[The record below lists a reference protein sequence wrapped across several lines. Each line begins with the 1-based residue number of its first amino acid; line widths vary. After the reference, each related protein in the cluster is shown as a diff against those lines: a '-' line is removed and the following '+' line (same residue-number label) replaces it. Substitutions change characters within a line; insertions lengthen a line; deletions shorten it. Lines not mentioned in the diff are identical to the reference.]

1 MSLTK
6 LALVAIL
13 GLTACDSLRFKE
25 PGLTI
30 GAAREGDA
38 FVFSFAEC
46 RNGRPYAPRYVEVFD
61 MADASSTSTCRTQP
75 TRVASPRWLYGD
87 GRQGR
92 STLPCTALAV
102 GHTYKIEAAGAGGGY
117 LRFNIESDG
126 AMVSLASSCNT
137 KAK

>member
-30 GAAREGDA
+30 DTAREGDIL
-38 FVFSFAEC
+38 VFSFAEC
-46 RNGRPYAPRYVEVFD
+46 RNGRPYSPRYVEVFEMTD
-61 MADASSTSTCRTQP
+61 GSSTSTCRTQP
-75 TRVASPRWLYGD
+75 SRIASPRWLYGD

-92 STLPCTALAV
+92 TTLPCAALVA

-117 LRFNIESDG
+117 LRFTIKSEG
-126 AMVSLASSCNT
+126 KIVARESSCQQ
-137 KAK
+137 KS